1 MVLFIFFNI
10 LYWVSA
16 LGGKWILQWLYKK
29 QLVSPVDNH
38 ALYPG
43 QVKKEIQHSLLS
55 IFVFS
60 LQGIIIQWG
69 LQQGWLHVSYETTWY
84 CLPQMFLL
92 FFWNEIHFYLVH
104 RVLHMPWLIRRVH
117 FVHHTSKE
125 PTVFSTFSFHWVE
138 AFLLGTVIIFPLL
151 IYPFQAVAILFLPV
165 MSILLNTLGHCNYDL
180 FPRLATNV
188 FLKFSNR
195 HSMHH
200 KKGKGNYGFMLPW
213 FDSMFN
219 TSVSKKINKHE

>member
-1 MVLFIFFNI
+1 VLFIFFNI
-10 LYWVSA
+10 LYWFFSLA
-16 LGGKWILQWLYKK
+16 GRWLLHWLHEKE
-29 QLVSPVDNH
+29 LVIPVDNH

-43 QVKKEIQHSLLS
+43 QVRREIQNSLLS
-55 IFVFS
+55 IVVFS
-60 LQGIIIQWG
+60 VQGIVIQLG
-69 LQQGWLHVSYETTWY
+69 LQQGWLFISYEINWY
-84 CLPQMFLL
+84 CIPQIIVL

-104 RVLHMPWLIRRVH
+104 RLLHSPWLIRRVH
-117 FVHHTSKE
+117 FVHHISTE
-125 PTVFSTFSFHWVE
+125 PTVFATFSFHWIE

-151 IYPFQAVAILFLPV
+151 VFPFQAIAILSLPV

-180 FPRLATNV
+180 FPKLAPNV

-213 FDSMFN
+213 FDSLLN
-219 TSVSKKINKHE
+219 TSLSKMNKHE